1 MTFRKHVRPKPKN
14 GRFYRGPVI
23 SRISKETQNEKC
35 LDEQSMLGTKKAKAE
50 YGSNIKI
57 DDISS
62 QGSGERL
69 DREEYLE
76 VLEKAESGEY
86 DVIICEDLGRIVRR
100 LEAVMLCEIAE
111 DSETRVLAINDHV
124 DTLDGNWRQTA
135 TFAALR
141 HEAYNEDTSRR
152 IRRSLEGR
160 FEVGLLPL
168 RPIAGYEII
177 DEGRQLL
184 EENIRP
190 SELARKIVPEIFS
203 RLNDGQSLERVA
215 EWLNEV
221 GFSLGPYVKKT
232 RWDGTLVG
240 QYVRNKLLMGVRI
253 KNNRT
258 TKRNNKTGR
267 RKSMKAPEEMRRSRE
282 VPHLAVVSKE
292 TWTLVNQKL
301 HDANACYRNGIVKAR
316 TQRSTRR
323 DTRWPGQHLKCG
335 ICGRPFV
342 LGGHGDRERMMCD
355 GARKYLCYNAMSID
369 RPQLAAM
376 VADKVRDMIVNLP
389 DFDSEWGDALEQ
401 EARELNSGLNAKIT
415 QLRGQIQTQERKAEN
430 LAHSVANGN
439 HSPTIARML
448 EDAETAVI
456 NLSCEVE
463 QLEAELEDELEIP
476 TADEIRELANA
487 AFLSLAIESH
497 DFGDKMRRLITE
509 FHVYPHQLFDGGR
522 IEPRCK
528 FTVDLKNLFGVHLP
542 SDIDALQFQCGVDIT
557 TDPQRVQFTTQVWD
571 RIQANAKQRDVAAE
585 LRITQTAVQKTLYFE
600 RDRRQRDLSA
610 PWCLVRDVQTAAE
623 QYKRVRHSK
632 FRFEPRAGFPRI
644 P

>member
-190 SELARKIVPEIFS
+190 RNSPE
-203 RLNDGQSLERVA
+203 
-215 EWLNEV
+215 
-221 GFSLGPYVKKT
+221 
-232 RWDGTLVG
+232 
-240 QYVRNKLLMGVRI
+240 
-253 KNNRT
+253 
-258 TKRNNKTGR
+258 
-267 RKSMKAPEEMRRSRE
+267 RSFLRSS
-282 VPHLAVVSKE
+282 VV
-292 TWTLVNQKL
+292 
-301 HDANACYRNGIVKAR
+301 
-316 TQRSTRR
+316 
-323 DTRWPGQHLKCG
+323 
-335 ICGRPFV
+335 
-342 LGGHGDRERMMCD
+342 
-355 GARKYLCYNAMSID
+355 
-369 RPQLAAM
+369 
-376 VADKVRDMIVNLP
+376 
-389 DFDSEWGDALEQ
+389 
-401 EARELNSGLNAKIT
+401 
-415 QLRGQIQTQERKAEN
+415 
-430 LAHSVANGN
+430 
-439 HSPTIARML
+439 
-448 EDAETAVI
+448 
-456 NLSCEVE
+456 
-463 QLEAELEDELEIP
+463 
-476 TADEIRELANA
+476 
-487 AFLSLAIESH
+487 
-497 DFGDKMRRLITE
+497 
-509 FHVYPHQLFDGGR
+509 
-522 IEPRCK
+522 
-528 FTVDLKNLFGVHLP
+528 
-542 SDIDALQFQCGVDIT
+542 
-557 TDPQRVQFTTQVWD
+557 
-571 RIQANAKQRDVAAE
+571 
-585 LRITQTAVQKTLYFE
+585 
-600 RDRRQRDLSA
+600 
-610 PWCLVRDVQTAAE
+610 
-623 QYKRVRHSK
+623 
-632 FRFEPRAGFPRI
+632 
-644 P
+644 